1 MKWNA
6 GKLMWL
12 RFIVS
17 LFLFYAQQ
25 FYVLNNLVTEIFSAV
40 ARTGLLEPNL
50 GNVFQGKTLPLVMSF
65 PKKIPAVISTRLSWT
80 SWGNKVLPAPTKY
93 KRKKQ
98 HTNTIPK
105 EQDIKTN
112 ASGGNITKPSMEHET
127 YFKEN
132 FLGKY
137 KVPEQQLKAPPQEM
151 MCQKINQ

>member
-1 MKWNA
+1 MVKLDLRRLQSQIRDDNIKKMKWNA

-40 ARTGLLEPNL
+40 ARIGLLEPNL

-80 SWGNKVLPAPTKY
+80 RWGNKVLPEAHKIQKKKTTYKY
-93 KRKKQ
+93 
-98 HTNTIPK
+98 N
-105 EQDIKTN
+105 
-112 ASGGNITKPSMEHET
+112 S
-127 YFKEN
+127 
-132 FLGKY
+132 
-137 KVPEQQLKAPPQEM
+137 
-151 MCQKINQ
+151 